1 MKFRFSAPLVLITA
15 MTTAVVA
22 FTGIAI
28 GLSHAFGVAAQDEQ
42 LGLMRRIVEDSFRN
56 GEQKALAQAEMIAA
70 LPAIAR
76 AQCRSA
82 PSALSLPGTPVAIC
96 FAAGL
101 AHAA

>member
-1 MKFRFSAPLVLITA
+1 MSRSQRE
-15 MTTAVVA
+15 
-22 FTGIAI
+22 AI
-28 GLSHAFGVAAQDEQ
+28 VAAQ
-42 LGLMRRIVEDSFRN
+42 L
-56 GEQKALAQAEMIAA
+56 QAIAA

>member
-1 MKFRFSAPLVLITA
+1 MRRWNLSPST
-15 MTTAVVA
+15 MSRSQRE
-22 FTGIAI
+22 AI
-28 GLSHAFGVAAQDEQ
+28 VAAQ
-42 LGLMRRIVEDSFRN
+42 L
-56 GEQKALAQAEMIAA
+56 QAIAA